1 MSDNEQLKFTHLHV
15 HTEYSLLDGSAKI
28 SELVKRAKELGM
40 ESLAITDHGAM
51 FGVIDFYKAC
61 KDEGIKPIIG
71 CEVYVAPKSRFD
83 KSSRESVSYYHLVLL
98 AENMEGYQNLIKLVS
113 LGYTEGFY
121 YKPRVDEEILRK
133 YHSGII
139 ATSACLA
146 GPVAK
151 TLINGSYDMAKEI
164 ALEYLDI
171 FGEGNFYLELQ
182 NHGIADQKIVNA
194 GLIKM
199 SQETGIPLICTND
212 VHYIR
217 QEDWEAHDVL
227 LCIQTGKTINDENRM
242 RYEGNCF
249 HLKSALEMNKLFSYV
264 PEAIENTNK
273 IAERCNVE
281 FTFHELKL
289 PQYDVPDGFTAE
301 QYLQKIT
308 FDGFKKRYPNPSD
321 ELIDRLEY
329 EFNTIVKMG
338 YVDYFLIVWDYIKF
352 AKDNGITVGPGRGS
366 AAGSVVA
373 YSLDITTID
382 PIKYD
387 LIFERFLNP
396 DRVSMPDIDVDFS
409 DERRQEVIDYVTEK
423 YGSDKVAQIITFG
436 TMAARAAIK
445 DVGRALDVPYAD
457 ADRISKMVP
466 AELNMTIDKALGM
479 NPELK
484 NEYENDDDVKKLI
497 DMSRKL
503 EGLPRHAST
512 HAAGVVICGKP
523 VVDYVPLYVSDK
535 GTSTQFTMNTLEELG
550 ILKMDFLGLRTLTV
564 VENAVNEIK
573 RTHDIDVDI
582 DSLEYDDPKVYEMI
596 AQGKT
601 EGVFQMES
609 GGMKQFMKELKPTH
623 FEDIIAG
630 ISLYRPGPM
639 DFIPKYVRGKNSGEK
654 IQYTSPE
661 LEPILK
667 NTYGCIV
674 YQEQV
679 MQIVRDLAGYSL
691 GRSDL
696 VRRAMS
702 KKKTKVMA
710 EERKNF
716 VYGIEGEVSGCLTK
730 GIPAKT
736 AEKIFDEMT
745 DFAKYAF
752 NKSHAACYAV
762 LTYQTAWLKTYYP
775 VEFMAALMTSVMDN
789 TAKVAGYIDTC
800 KHIGIELLPPDI
812 NEGFGGFSVSGN
824 KIRFGLAAIK
834 SVGLP
839 AVKALVAEREKNG
852 KYKGLTDFCSRL
864 IGQEVNKRM
873 VENLIYAGAFDSFG
887 GTRRQYMSVYKSVMD
902 GLAQSKKNNIEGQL
916 NLFDMGSESE
926 EHDASDDFPYAEE
939 FPEKERLSFEKIVL
953 GIYISGHP
961 LLEFIDVLDKKVNVH
976 CADFL
981 ESNIE
986 DGLSEIYDGQKIK
999 IGGFI
1004 ADKSVKFTRNNAQ
1017 MAFIRL
1023 EDMTGSTE
1031 IIVFPK
1037 SFDKFSKY
1045 LYEDRVIIVE
1055 GRAAISEGE
1064 APRIV
1069 CENIIPFE
1077 KLDENRKPIS
1087 IGIVLEH
1094 GITLDNVKSILI
1106 KHHGGIPLYVND
1118 KSNGMKYKAE
1128 PSNWLDVSDELINKL
1143 ADVLGKANV
1152 VVKYR

>member
-1 MSDNEQLKFTHLHV
+1 
-15 HTEYSLLDGSAKI
+15 
-28 SELVKRAKELGM
+28 
-40 ESLAITDHGAM
+40 
-51 FGVIDFYKAC
+51 
-61 KDEGIKPIIG
+61 
-71 CEVYVAPKSRFD
+71 
-83 KSSRESVSYYHLVLL
+83 
-98 AENMEGYQNLIKLVS
+98 
-113 LGYTEGFY
+113 
-121 YKPRVDEEILRK
+121 
-133 YHSGII
+133 
-139 ATSACLA
+139 
-146 GPVAK
+146 
-151 TLINGSYDMAKEI
+151 
-164 ALEYLDI
+164 
-171 FGEGNFYLELQ
+171 
-182 NHGIADQKIVNA
+182 
-194 GLIKM
+194 
-199 SQETGIPLICTND
+199 
-212 VHYIR
+212 
-217 QEDWEAHDVL
+217 
-227 LCIQTGKTINDENRM
+227 
-242 RYEGNCF
+242 
-249 HLKSALEMNKLFSYV
+249 
-264 PEAIENTNK
+264 
-273 IAERCNVE
+273 
-281 FTFHELKL
+281 
-289 PQYDVPDGFTAE
+289 
-301 QYLQKIT
+301 
-308 FDGFKKRYPNPSD
+308 
-321 ELIDRLEY
+321 
-329 EFNTIVKMG
+329 
-338 YVDYFLIVWDYIKF
+338 
-352 AKDNGITVGPGRGS
+352 
-366 AAGSVVA
+366 
-373 YSLDITTID
+373 
-382 PIKYD
+382 
-387 LIFERFLNP
+387 
-396 DRVSMPDIDVDFS
+396 
-409 DERRQEVIDYVTEK
+409 
-423 YGSDKVAQIITFG
+423 
-436 TMAARAAIK
+436 
-445 DVGRALDVPYAD
+445 
-457 ADRISKMVP
+457 
-466 AELNMTIDKALGM
+466 
-479 NPELK
+479 
-484 NEYENDDDVKKLI
+484 
-497 DMSRKL
+497 
-503 EGLPRHAST
+503 
-512 HAAGVVICGKP
+512 
-523 VVDYVPLYVSDK
+523 
-535 GTSTQFTMNTLEELG
+535 MNTLEELG

-573 RTHDIDVDI
+573 RTHGIDVDI

-716 VYGIEGEVSGCLTK
+716 VYGIEGEVSGCLAK

-800 KHIGIELLPPDI
+800 KHMGIELLPPDI

-1087 IGIVLEH
+1087 IGIVLED
-1094 GITLDNVKSILI
+1094 GITLENVKSILI

-1143 ADVLGKANV
+1143 ADVLGKDNV

>member
-800 KHIGIELLPPDI
+800 KHMGIELLPPDI